1 VNRPADN
8 AITLEQDAAT
18 ATRAFSVTCPHDCP
32 DACSMCV
39 TVNSGSQRALK
50 IEGDPRHP
58 VTRGYLCN
66 KVNHYLE
73 YINSPRRMHY
83 PHRRVGPKG
92 PGAKFEG
99 VAWDTALAEIAG
111 RLKAVIAQYGAEA
124 VQPCSYSGTLGV
136 LGFSGMGDRFFNRMG
151 AARLARTICTA
162 AGTVA
167 KFATFGPV
175 SHADIQRIPEMDVVI
190 PWATNIVSTGVHM
203 VPFINEAKARGATFG
218 HVRIVEGMLA
228 GVVGAPKQLNGSTT
242 PGGLNANAL
251 TSQQVADLGG
261 GPVFYSTLAEIE
273 KTGAAKERA

>member
-1 VNRPADN
+1 MNRPADN

-124 VQPCSYSGTLGV
+124 VQPCSYSGTLSV

-203 VPFINEAKARGATFG
+203 VPFINEAKARRDLRPCPHRRGN
-218 HVRIVEGMLA
+218 A
-228 GVVGAPKQLNGSTT
+228 GRRRRRAQAAQRLDDAGRAQCRRARQPAVGR
-242 PGGLNANAL
+242 
-251 TSQQVADLGG
+251 LGRRSR
-261 GPVFYSTLAEIE
+261 VLLDA
-273 KTGAAKERA
+273 RRD